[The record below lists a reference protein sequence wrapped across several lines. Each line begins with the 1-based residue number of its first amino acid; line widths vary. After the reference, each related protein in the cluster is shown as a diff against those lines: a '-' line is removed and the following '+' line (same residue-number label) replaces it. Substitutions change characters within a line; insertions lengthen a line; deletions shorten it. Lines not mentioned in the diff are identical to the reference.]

1 MHADRFVSSAD
12 MPRFTRH
19 VGLGAL
25 SALLIAAL
33 CVGCGKGGGPVAGK
47 DPVKKVIKVENNVD
61 ALRAWAANNARASV
75 LVHIDPSDDMAL
87 FPASRMNDMETTA
100 GHLRRRNVKVLEEV
114 GPLIERGGTVSL
126 GYMAGMYKRV
136 IWVIPAIRSVGDDPV
151 DVYKN
156 FLIARR
162 KFPAAA
168 VSDFKAEGKFITG
181 TIAGVPLT
189 ITRLADLTLAEGENA
204 IVDIDLSYFPAMTL
218 ASQSYRSGT
227 KPLLEFVRELGKR
240 NVKAKIVTVNL
251 SSQNNQVPMD
261 LRYYGDVLREA
272 LGKPGALVPP
282 LPAKWQG
289 MIRAEDSLGAKRY
302 ASAAAIYDD
311 IIGAVKDDAG
321 LYFSLAIARGFEGK
335 GAECRAALLAA
346 YRLDSEY
353 LKGFFQLARVLADA
367 GKVDAG
373 IEIIDTPDLA
383 KIVAP
388 VDLDYQRGVFFY
400 TAHKPFDAATYLS
413 SVAQQR
419 PEDFGLFTI
428 LFRAHREAEN
438 DQGQM
443 FALKKL
449 IDIDNGRVRR
459 EMPWVYADLGQL
471 YERNN
476 FWGNAAQMYEKY
488 MLVSP
493 DDSLSKVFKKRIDG
507 WNAKK
512 MLVR

>member
-1 MHADRFVSSAD
+1 
-12 MPRFTRH
+12 
-19 VGLGAL
+19 
-25 SALLIAAL
+25 
-33 CVGCGKGGGPVAGK
+33 
-47 DPVKKVIKVENNVD
+47 
-61 ALRAWAANNARASV
+61 
-75 LVHIDPSDDMAL
+75 
-87 FPASRMNDMETTA
+87 
-100 GHLRRRNVKVLEEV
+100 
-114 GPLIERGGTVSL
+114 
-126 GYMAGMYKRV
+126 
-136 IWVIPAIRSVGDDPV
+136 
-151 DVYKN
+151 
-156 FLIARR
+156 
-162 KFPAAA
+162 
-168 VSDFKAEGKFITG
+168 
-181 TIAGVPLT
+181 
-189 ITRLADLTLAEGENA
+189 
-204 IVDIDLSYFPAMTL
+204 
-218 ASQSYRSGT
+218 
-227 KPLLEFVRELGKR
+227 
-240 NVKAKIVTVNL
+240 
-251 SSQNNQVPMD
+251 
-261 LRYYGDVLREA
+261 
-272 LGKPGALVPP
+272 
-282 LPAKWQG
+282 
-289 MIRAEDSLGAKRY
+289 
-302 ASAAAIYDD
+302 
-311 IIGAVKDDAG
+311 
-321 LYFSLAIARGFEGK
+321 
-335 GAECRAALLAA
+335 
-346 YRLDSEY
+346 
-353 LKGFFQLARVLADA
+353 
-367 GKVDAG
+367 VDAG